1 MFEAPALSPLTNVK
15 MRFFGSV
22 IVDGAKRE
30 KLSKDGKKER
40 KRRKNKNR
48 STTMDRA
55 LWSLK
60 KREWRRLRRSEKIKF
75 SFTSLF
81 LNSHPNGKTTKKAL
95 PHLPCVLSPFL

>member
-55 LWSLK
+55 LW
-60 KREWRRLRRSEKIKF
+60 
-75 SFTSLF
+75 
-81 LNSHPNGKTTKKAL
+81 
-95 PHLPCVLSPFL
+95 